1 MAGFL
6 HFLLATRKYIAV
18 AGLAVILGFAA
29 AALMAPL
36 LYSWESI
43 TLIRLDRALAV
54 PSWALP
60 LGADELG
67 RDMTGRIVWG
77 ARISLLVA
85 ALAVSISLVFG
96 LAIGALAGFYQNW
109 ASSAVMRAMDAV
121 ISFPRILVAIIL
133 IAVLGPGVFSLALAI
148 GLSSVPVFARLFRA
162 ASLSLRRREF
172 VLASQSLGATDARL
186 LLRHIVPNTAS
197 LMVVQGSISLAEAIL
212 IASGLSFLG
221 LGPQPP
227 TPEWGAMIAQA
238 RAHMV
243 STPHVVYV
251 PGLALFL
258 VVLALNVVGDGLRD
272 FTDPRAS
279 RTSTL

>member
-54 PSWALP
+54 PSWTLP

>member
-1 MAGFL
+1 MGFL
-6 HFLLATRKYIAV
+6 RFLLATRKFVAV
-18 AGLAVILGFAA
+18 GGLLVILGFVA
-29 AALMAPL
+29 AALLAPA

-43 TLIRLDRALAV
+43 TMIHLDRALAP
-54 PSWALP
+54 PSAALP

-67 RDMTGRIVWG
+67 RDLVGRLIWG
-77 ARISLLVA
+77 ARVSLLVA
-85 ALAVSISLVFG
+85 ALAVGISLVLG
-96 LAIGALAGFYQNW
+96 ISIGAMCGFYQNW
-109 ASSAVMRAMDAV
+109 PSFAVMRGMDTV

-133 IAVLGPGVFSLALAI
+133 IAVMGPGVTSLALAI
-148 GLSSVPVFARLFRA
+148 GLSSVPIFARLFRA
-162 ASLSLRRREF
+162 ATLSLRRREF
-172 VLASQSLGATDARL
+172 VLASQSLGARDARL
-186 LLRHIVPNTAS
+186 LLRHVIPNTVS
-197 LMVVQGSISLAEAIL
+197 LALVQGSISLAEAIL

-243 STPHVVYV
+243 STPHVVLV
-251 PGLALFL
+251 PGTALFV

-272 FTDPRAS
+272 FTDPRAA

>member
-54 PSWALP
+54 PSWPLP